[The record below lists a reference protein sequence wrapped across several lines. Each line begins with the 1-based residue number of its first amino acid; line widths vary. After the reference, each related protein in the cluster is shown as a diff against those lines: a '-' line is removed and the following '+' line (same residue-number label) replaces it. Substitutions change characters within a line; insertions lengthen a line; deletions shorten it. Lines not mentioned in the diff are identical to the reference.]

1 MTPVFSFIY
10 LVMVI
15 VLVTLFVAGVFIPP
29 MWFVYFLCG
38 WFVVDAFVKFMVSA
52 VSND

>member
-1 MTPVFSFIY
+1 MSTVFSFIY

-15 VLVTLFVAGVFIPP
+15 VLVTLFVAGVFIPS

-38 WFVVDAFVKFMVSA
+38 WFIVDAFVKFMVSA